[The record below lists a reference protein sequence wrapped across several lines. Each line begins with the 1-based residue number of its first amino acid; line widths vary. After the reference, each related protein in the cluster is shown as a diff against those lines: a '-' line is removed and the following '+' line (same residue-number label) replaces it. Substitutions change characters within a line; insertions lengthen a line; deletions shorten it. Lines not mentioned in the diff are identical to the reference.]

1 MSYNA
6 FAQRVITP
14 RMTLH
19 RCAHIRGETHRM
31 TSTTMNAKKEEE
43 ETRGGIRSI
52 KEREMVLAEVLDSPV
67 ATLAP
72 PAAQSAEQ
80 SSS

>member
-1 MSYNA
+1 
-6 FAQRVITP
+6 
-14 RMTLH
+14 
-19 RCAHIRGETHRM
+19 M